1 MQLTP
6 TFQKLIP
13 LDCMIGVTDTTLKFL
28 KYIPGEK
35 IKMPIDITGTD
46 VPKEDTLCKYLLIQ
60 ANLNN
65 V

>member
-1 MQLTP
+1 
-6 TFQKLIP
+6 
-13 LDCMIGVTDTTLKFL
+13 MIGVTDTTLKFL